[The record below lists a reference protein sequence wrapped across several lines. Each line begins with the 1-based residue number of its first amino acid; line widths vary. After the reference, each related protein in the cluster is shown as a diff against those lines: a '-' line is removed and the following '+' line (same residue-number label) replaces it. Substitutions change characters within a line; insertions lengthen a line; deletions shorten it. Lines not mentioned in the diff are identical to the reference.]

1 MNVARYVNV
10 KPTPGIIS
18 INQEDSV
25 NKDKNK
31 GSSGIGG
38 LVQTNNVTR
47 EYHFHFDGLVDEIH
61 HYRDLTMILV
71 SMQETDTLNLYINS
85 PGGYVDTMF
94 QLVNLITTCRGTVI
108 GHLLGPS
115 ASAACSIF
123 LACHGWV
130 VHPYSTLMGH
140 TWRGGFWGKGK
151 MDVMPQMEAFTKTID
166 AMMMDLYFPFFTEE
180 EIIHMIDNNK
190 DVYLT
195 SDEINKRID
204 ILVKHRQEMA
214 AKEVS

>member
-1 MNVARYVNV
+1 MLLVN
-10 KPTPGIIS
+10 
-18 INQEDSV
+18 
-25 NKDKNK
+25 
-31 GSSGIGG
+31 
-38 LVQTNNVTR
+38 
-47 EYHFHFDGLVDEIH
+47 
-61 HYRDLTMILV
+61 
-71 SMQETDTLNLYINS
+71 MQETDTLNLYINS

-94 QLVNLITTCRGTVI
+94 QLVNLITTCKGTVI

-151 MDVMPQMEAFTKTID
+151 MDIMPQMDAFTKTID

-180 EIIHMIDNNK
+180 EIINMIDNNK
-190 DVYLT
+190 DVYLI
-195 SDEINKRID
+195 SEEINKRID

-214 AKEVS
+214 AKESRE

>member
-1 MNVARYVNV
+1 MKAAHYVNT
-10 KPTPGIIS
+10 KPRVGTLV
-18 INQEDSV
+18 NVTEDTMS
-25 NKDKNK
+25 KNK
-31 GSSGIGG
+31 NNNSSIGG

-47 EYHFHFDGLVDEIH
+47 DFHFHIDGPVDEIQN
-61 HYRDLTMILV
+61 YRDLTMLLV
-71 SMQETDTLNLYINS
+71 NMQETDTLNLYINS

-94 QLVNLITTCRGTVI
+94 QLVNLITTCKGTVI

-151 MDVMPQMEAFTKTID
+151 MDIMPQMDAFTKTID

-180 EIIHMIDNNK
+180 EIINMIDNNK
-190 DVYLT
+190 DVYLI
-195 SDEINKRID
+195 SEEINKRID

-214 AKEVS
+214 AKESRE